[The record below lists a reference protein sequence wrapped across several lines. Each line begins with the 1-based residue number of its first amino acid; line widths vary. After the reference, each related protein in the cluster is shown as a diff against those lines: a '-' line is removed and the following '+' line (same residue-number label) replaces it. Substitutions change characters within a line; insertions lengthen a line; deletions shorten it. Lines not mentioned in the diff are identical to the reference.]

1 MISPEPGAATPAR
14 RARRIAHVAANYVRG
29 TASLADLGRLL
40 RVRLSL
46 TPAGPLLAPR
56 SGEAVVNLR
65 GVGPIVVRNR
75 TSDVFVVSELLDGD
89 SYDGLALHAPGDVR
103 LVLDL
108 GANTGIVT
116 RWLLAHFPEAR
127 VIAVEPDPA
136 TCAALRRNLAGQER
150 ATVVEAGVGSA
161 SGRATMAGDSGAIG
175 RRVEPAQAGSIEVL
189 TVPDLLARAGVDAA
203 APIDVLKCDV
213 EGAERDLFADCRTWI
228 GRVRTL
234 AVETHDGYTI
244 AGVAADLAAAG
255 VQFEIRE
262 HVVHAEFGNEVG
274 VLALRDDGAPRYQ

>member
-1 MISPEPGAATPAR
+1 VGLIASRAA
-14 RARRIAHVAANYVRG
+14 RIAHVAANYARG

-65 GVGPIVVRNR
+65 GVGRVVVRNG

-89 SYDGLALHAPGDVR
+89 SYDGLALHAPADVR

-116 RWLLAHFPEAR
+116 RWLLARFPEAR

-150 ATVVEAGVGSA
+150 ATVIEAGVGGS

-175 RRVEPAQAGSIEVL
+175 RRVEASEAGAIEVL
-189 TVPDLLARAGVDAA
+189 TVPELLARADVDEA

-213 EGAERDLFADCRTWI
+213 EGAERDLFAHSSGWI
-228 GRVRTL
+228 GRVRAL
-234 AVETHDGYTI
+234 AIETHDGYTI

-255 VQFEIRE
+255 APLEIRE
-262 HVVHAEFGNEVG
+262 HAVRSQFGNEVG
-274 VLALRDDGAPRYQ
+274 VLVRREAPTSSSASWAA

>member
-1 MISPEPGAATPAR
+1 MGLIPSRAA
-14 RARRIAHVAANYVRG
+14 RIAHVAANYVRG

-56 SGEAVVNLR
+56 GGEAVVDLR
-65 GVGPIVVRNR
+65 GVGRVVVRNG

-89 SYDGLALHAPGDVR
+89 SYDGLARHAPADVR

-116 RWLLAHFPEAR
+116 RWLLARFPAAR
-127 VIAVEPDPA
+127 VIAVEPDPS
-136 TCAALRRNLAGQER
+136 TCAALRRNLSGQAR
-150 ATVVEAGVGSA
+150 ATVIEAGVGGA
-161 SGRATMAGDSGAIG
+161 SGRATMTGDGGAIG
-175 RRVEPAQAGSIEVL
+175 RRVDISEAGSVEVL
-189 TVPDLLARAGVDAA
+189 TVPDLLERAGVDQAT
-203 APIDVLKCDV
+203 PVDVLKCDV
-213 EGAERDLFADCRTWI
+213 EGAERDLFAHARGWI
-228 GRVRTL
+228 GRVGTL

-255 VQFEIRE
+255 APFEIRE
-262 HVVHAEFGNEVG
+262 HVVHAAFGNEVG
-274 VLALRDDGAPRYQ
+274 VLVRAAATSSSATRAA